1 MEPTKAPA
9 LSRGPLGLP
18 DGDFVIAEWGDP
30 GGVTGPDRPIAGL
43 HVHHADDEAWYVL
56 EGTLGFRLGDD
67 ELEAPDGSAVLAR
80 RGVPHTYWN
89 AGEVPARYILVLTS
103 RIARLLEEIH
113 EPEADVP
120 AIFARYDSE
129 ILDLQAG

>member
-1 MEPTKAPA
+1 MQVGGAPGE
-9 LSRGPLGLP
+9 LVL
-18 DGDFVIAEWGDP
+18 AEWVDP
-30 GGVTGPDRPIAGL
+30 GGGHDPPRYIAPL

-113 EPEADVP
+113 EPEADVQ

-129 ILDLQAG
+129 ILELQAG